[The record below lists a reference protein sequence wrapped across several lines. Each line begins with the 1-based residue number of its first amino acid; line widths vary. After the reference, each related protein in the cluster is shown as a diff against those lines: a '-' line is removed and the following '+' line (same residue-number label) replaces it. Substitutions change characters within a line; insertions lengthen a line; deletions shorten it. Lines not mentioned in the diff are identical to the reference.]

1 MRRLRAFDPLLP
13 ASHPLPEPLP
23 GDVRLRAPGGEAVYR
38 RHRPDPEAFEACWN
52 ALDQHQLHA
61 RVAPDADADHP
72 AALDALDALLTAWE
86 RRIAA
91 APPGGAGG
99 GTGDAEAVITWPSRD
114 TAAVRVLL
122 AHGLTPKTIA
132 AARPATAH
140 GPSPRHAV
148 PIRPLTLA
156 DAGAAARLWLEE
168 LRWEAQFGS
177 AWVREAAERNIRQRL
192 AEALARDR
200 PWVWLAGEPG
210 RAASGMIAVEPPEP
224 AAVWARA
231 LTSARRPGYIT
242 HMVVTAAHRGAG
254 VGTALAHTAHTALSE
269 AGCTLTL
276 LHYAALNPLSGPF
289 WHRHAYRP
297 LWTTWHRR
305 L

>member
-13 ASHPLPEPLP
+13 ASHPLPEPRP

-61 RVAPDADADHP
+61 RVADADHP
-72 AALDALDALLTAWE
+72 AALDALLTAWE
-86 RRIAA
+86 RRIADA
-91 APPGGAGG
+91 APAGP
-99 GTGDAEAVITWPSRD
+99 TGEAEAVITWPSRD

-122 AHGLTPKTIA
+122 AHGLTPKVVA

-140 GPSPRHAV
+140 GPNPWHAV

-156 DAGAAARLWLEE
+156 DTGDAARLWLEE

-177 AWVREAAERNIRQRL
+177 AWVRKAAERNIRQRL

-210 RAASGMIAVEPPEP
+210 RAASGMIAVEPPDL
-224 AAVWARA
+224 AARWATS
-231 LTSARRPGYIT
+231 LTSARSPGYIT

-254 VGTALAHTAHTALSE
+254 VGTALADTAHTALSE
-269 AGCTLTL
+269 AGCALTL
-276 LHYAALNPLSGPF
+276 LHYAALNPLSAPF